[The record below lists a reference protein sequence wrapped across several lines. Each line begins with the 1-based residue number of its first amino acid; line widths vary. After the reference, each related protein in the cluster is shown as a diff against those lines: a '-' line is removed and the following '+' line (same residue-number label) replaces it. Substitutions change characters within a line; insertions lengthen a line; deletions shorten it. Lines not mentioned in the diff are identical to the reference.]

1 MDPTVNITI
10 GQTPVC
16 VVVLGMA
23 GSGKT
28 TFVKKLASLT
38 YKDKRPYL
46 VNLDPACREVPYPV
60 NIGKYWTLTHPK
72 PPIHNPHSHT
82 TDVRDT
88 VKYKEVMKQYKL
100 GPNGGIVTALNLFCT
115 KFDKVI
121 SLIHKNKDS
130 HELCVLDT
138 PGQIEVFT
146 WSASGVI
153 ITKSLATSFPTVIV
167 YVIDVVRSQN
177 PTTFMSNML
186 YACSILYKSRLPFI
200 VVLNKIDITDH
211 QFALDWMQDFE
222 LFHEA
227 LEKDASYVTNLTR
240 SMSLTLDEFYKEL
253 KCCGVSAQNG
263 IGFGQFFDL
272 LDAAVKEYNTD
283 FRPEYEACK
292 KDATKKMDTDA
303 DELHKAATQGMGT
316 EVDLG
321 VITHV
326 PAGRELSDMYLKH
339 PGDESSEDDEGEEA
353 QPNCPGDDQMEEEN
367 FTSYVDK
374 HRQSHKEKV
383 EKQNK

>member
-1 MDPTVNITI
+1 M
-10 GQTPVC
+10 
-16 VVVLGMA
+16 
-23 GSGKT
+23 
-28 TFVKKLASLT
+28 
-38 YKDKRPYL
+38 
-46 VNLDPACREVPYPV
+46 
-60 NIGKYWTLTHPK
+60 
-72 PPIHNPHSHT
+72 
-82 TDVRDT
+82 
-88 VKYKEVMKQYKL
+88 KYKEVMKQYKL

-121 SLIHKNKDS
+121 QLIDKNKDN

-153 ITKSLATSFPTVIV
+153 ITKALATSFPTVIV

-200 VVLNKIDITDH
+200 VVLNKIDVVDH

-227 LEKDASYVTNLTR
+227 LEKDTSYVSNLSRT
-240 SMSLTLDEFYKEL
+240 MSLTLDEFYKDL

-272 LDAAVKEYNTD
+272 VDEAVKEYNVD
-283 FRPEYEACK
+283 FRPEYEAVK
-292 KDATKKMDTDA
+292 RGTENSKEAEA
-303 DELHKAATQGMGT
+303 SALLQAATQGMGT
-316 EVDLG
+316 EVNLG
-321 VITHV
+321 VVTHV
-326 PAGRELSDMYLKH
+326 PAGRELSDMYLRH
-339 PGDESSEDDEGEEA
+339 PGDESSEDDEGTEDKPVGPTDEE
-353 QPNCPGDDQMEEEN
+353 MEEEN

-374 HRQSHKEKV
+374 YKQSHKDKV
-383 EKQNK
+383 QKQNQ

>member
-1 MDPTVNITI
+1 M
-10 GQTPVC
+10 
-16 VVVLGMA
+16 
-23 GSGKT
+23 
-28 TFVKKLASLT
+28 SLPPHNT
-38 YKDKRPYL
+38 APQS
-46 VNLDPACREVPYPV
+46 PA
-60 NIGKYWTLTHPK
+60 
-72 PPIHNPHSHT
+72 
-82 TDVRDT
+82 DVRDT

-121 SLIHKNKDS
+121 QLIDKNKES

-227 LEKDASYVTNLTR
+227 LEKDASYVSNLSR
-240 SMSLTLDEFYKEL
+240 SMSLTLDEFYKDL

-272 LDAAVKEYNTD
+272 LDAAVKEYDTD
-283 FRPEYEACK
+283 FRAEYTAVKNDSK
-292 KDATKKMDTDA
+292 KQMATDA
-303 DELHKAATQGMGT
+303 EELHKAATQGMGT

-321 VITHV
+321 VVTHV
-326 PAGRELSDMYLKH
+326 AAGRELSDMYLRH
-339 PGDESSEDDEGEEA
+339 PGDESSEDDEGTEDT
-353 QPNCPGDDQMEEEN
+353 PGDKQSRHEEMEEEN

-374 HRQSHKEKV
+374 HRQSNKDRV
-383 EKQNK
+383 EQQQQQQQSQ

>member
-1 MDPTVNITI
+1 MTI
-10 GQTPVC
+10 AYP
-16 VVVLGMA
+16 
-23 GSGKT
+23 
-28 TFVKKLASLT
+28 SL
-38 YKDKRPYL
+38 YL
-46 VNLDPACREVPYPV
+46 P
-60 NIGKYWTLTHPK
+60 
-72 PPIHNPHSHT
+72 

-121 SLIHKNKDS
+121 QLIDKSKDS
-130 HELCVLDT
+130 HELCVIDT

-153 ITKSLATSFPTVIV
+153 ITKALATSFPTVIV

-200 VVLNKIDITDH
+200 VVLNKIDVVDH

-227 LEKDASYVTNLTR
+227 LEKDTSYVSNLSR
-240 SMSLTLDEFYKEL
+240 SMSLTLDEFYKDL

-263 IGFGQFFDL
+263 IGFGPFFDL
-272 LDAAVKEYNTD
+272 IDAAAKEYNTD

-292 KDATKKMDTDA
+292 KDKSATSQQKA
-303 DELHKAATQGMGT
+303 EEVELEKAAKQGMGS
-316 EVDLG
+316 EVDIG

-326 PAGRELSDMYLKH
+326 PAGRELSDIYLRH
-339 PGDESSEDDEGEEA
+339 PGNESSDDDEGQEDTARGSRDEA
-353 QPNCPGDDQMEEEN
+353 MEEEN
-367 FTSYVDK
+367 FTSFVES

-383 EKQNK
+383 DKQSKQ

>member
-1 MDPTVNITI
+1 
-10 GQTPVC
+10 
-16 VVVLGMA
+16 
-23 GSGKT
+23 
-28 TFVKKLASLT
+28 
-38 YKDKRPYL
+38 
-46 VNLDPACREVPYPV
+46 
-60 NIGKYWTLTHPK
+60 
-72 PPIHNPHSHT
+72 
-82 TDVRDT
+82 
-88 VKYKEVMKQYKL
+88 MKQYKL

-121 SLIHKNKDS
+121 QLIDKNKDN
-130 HELCVLDT
+130 HELCVIDT

-153 ITKSLATSFPTVIV
+153 ITKALATSFPTVIV

-200 VVLNKIDITDH
+200 VVLNKIDVVDH

-227 LEKDASYVTNLTR
+227 LEKDTSYVSNLTR
-240 SMSLTLDEFYKEL
+240 SMSLTLDEFYKDL

-272 LDAAVKEYNTD
+272 IDAAVKEYNTD

-292 KDATKKMDTDA
+292 KDQSATSQQKA
-303 DELHKAATQGMGT
+303 EEVELEKAAKQGMGS

-326 PAGRELSDMYLKH
+326 PAGRELSDIYLRH
-339 PGDESSEDDEGEEA
+339 PGNESSDDDEGQEETA
-353 QPNCPGDDQMEEEN
+353 RGSRDEQMEEEN
-367 FTSYVDK
+367 FTSFVES

-383 EKQNK
+383 DKQSKQ

>member
-1 MDPTVNITI
+1 MNPTTTPTI
-10 GQTPVC
+10 GQSPVC

-28 TFVKKLASLT
+28 TFVKKLAGLS
-38 YKDKRPYL
+38 YKEKRPYL

-60 NIGKYWTLTHPK
+60 NIGEYSLGTTRITPSNHCPTLP
-72 PPIHNPHSHT
+72 
-82 TDVRDT
+82 DVRDT

-121 SLIHKNKDS
+121 TLIDKNKDN

-200 VVLNKIDITDH
+200 VVLNKIDIVDH

-272 LDAAVKEYNTD
+272 LDEAVKEYNTD
-283 FRPEYEACK
+283 FRPEYESDK
-292 KDATKKMDTDA
+292 KNCGKDMGTDA
-303 DELHKAATQGMGT
+303 DELHRAATQGMGT

-326 PAGRELSDMYLKH
+326 PAGREFSDMYLKH
-339 PGDESSEDDEGEEA
+339 PGDESSEDDEGQEA
-353 QPNCPGDDQMEEEN
+353 QPNCPGDEQMEEEN

-374 HRQSHKEKV
+374 HRQSHKDKV
-383 EKQNK
+383 EKQKQ